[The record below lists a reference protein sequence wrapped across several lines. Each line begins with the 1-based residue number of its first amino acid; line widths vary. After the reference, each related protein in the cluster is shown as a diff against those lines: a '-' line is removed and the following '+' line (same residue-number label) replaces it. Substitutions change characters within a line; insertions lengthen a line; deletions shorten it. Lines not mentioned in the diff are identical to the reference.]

1 MFGGVENY
9 DSVGQVKLCNSIYE
23 KQYNRGLSMEY
34 ANDWC
39 YPPLKF
45 NLINYYIYNYS
56 ALRKKFVFAILPSSK
71 PRALNVFVKGQ

>member
-1 MFGGVENY
+1 MILLGRSNFVI
-9 DSVGQVKLCNSIYE
+9 L
-23 KQYNRGLSMEY
+23 KQYNSKRYSGHFMEY

-39 YPPLKF
+39 YPPLQF
-45 NLINYYIYNYS
+45 NLINYYIYNYL